1 MPHKE
6 IESLSPEAREL
17 RRRAIAWESCILR
30 RDTSGAQAFTT
41 DDFTVV
47 ILQPVRAI
55 VPRAQWLRTIAGYQI
70 RDYQTEDEVVEVDG
84 DLGIVMQRIRQLA
97 TVLGQDRSGVFI
109 HTDLWRRRKG
119 EWRVWR
125 RHSTP
130 LTAGPY
136 PTAGG

>member
-1 MPHKE
+1 VE
-6 IESLSPEAREL
+6 TLSAEATAL
-17 RRRAIAWESCILR
+17 RSRAAAWESCILR
-30 RDTSGAQAFTT
+30 RDTTGALQFTT

-47 ILQPVRAI
+47 ILQPVRA
-55 VPRAQWLRTIAGYQI
+55 VVQRQQWLRTIGDYRI

-109 HTDLWRRRKG
+109 HTDIWRRHDG

-136 PTAGG
+136 PSAPG